1 MVNDCPHCRQVFTR
15 NFCSNCGRPAELKR
29 IDGRYIR
36 DEISSVF
43 NFDKGLLLTIKE
55 LFIRPGKSV
64 RQFLTADRHRLVKPI
79 LFILITSLIYTLI
92 NNFFRIEERYV
103 DYEGLEGT
111 APKIFGWVQQNYG
124 YANILMGVF
133 IALFLKLFFRKSNY
147 NIYEILI
154 LLCFVMGMGML
165 ILALFAFVQGISGL
179 AVIETSGIVLM
190 VYITVAIADFYNSK
204 KFGGY
209 LKVFF
214 AYILGMLIFT
224 VLAILFGVVID
235 LLLSLK

>member
-1 MVNDCPHCRQVFTR
+1 MVNNCPHCYQIVEGH
-15 NFCSNCGRPAELKR
+15 FCSNCGQPTELKR

-55 LFIRPGKSV
+55 LLIRPGKSV

-79 LFILITSLIYTLI
+79 LFILITSLIYTII
-92 NNFFRIEERYV
+92 NNYFHIEEQYV

-111 APKIFGWVQQNYG
+111 VPKIFGWVQQNYG

-133 IALFLKLFFRKSNY
+133 VALFLKLFFRKSNY

-165 ILALFAFVQGISGL
+165 ILALFAFVQGITKL
-179 AVIETSGIVLM
+179 PIIEISGIVVM
-190 VYITVAIADFYNSK
+190 VYITMAIADFYDRK

-209 LKVFF
+209 LKVLS
-214 AYILGMLIFT
+214 AYVLGMLVFT
-224 VLAILFGVVID
+224 VLAVLLGVVAD